1 MVQKRVI
8 AALAVA
14 ILAITVLAGYIYGEP
29 SASTQQ
35 PSALQTI
42 IIHPDGNIS
51 PPNVPI
57 EQNGNVY
64 TFTDNIYGTI
74 KIQKSDIILN
84 GAGYTLAGPY
94 NGSQTD
100 VWVIGDGPNQNPASI
115 AQWVIGV
122 DFVDK
127 NVEGITIQN
136 LNVCNFSIGMYVW
149 TKNNTVAGS
158 SVSDNIV
165 GILLS
170 GMNNTITK
178 DYIAGNK
185 QGLFLGFDN
194 EGNTSIPA
202 DIVINSND
210 FENNGVQL
218 NGCKCKDLNSTE
230 PPHNWDN
237 GQVGNFWSD
246 YNGTDANGD
255 GVGDAPYK
263 IDALNLDRY
272 PLMNS
277 PIHPPVPFPK
287 PNLLLMV
294 VSIVLGS
301 AILALA
307 VFLAGW
313 FLRKRRR

>member
-1 MVQKRVI
+1 VNKRAV

-14 ILAITVLAGYIYGEP
+14 VLAVSLLAGYIYGEP
-29 SASTQQ
+29 STQNQ

-42 IIHPDGNIS
+42 IIHPDGSIS
-51 PPNVPI
+51 PANIPI
-57 EQNGNVY
+57 KQNGNVY
-64 TFTDNIYGTI
+64 TFTDNIYGAI
-74 KIQKSDIILN
+74 KIQKSNIILD
-84 GAGYTLAGPY
+84 GAGYTLSGPY

-100 VWVIGDGPNQNPASI
+100 VWVVGDGPDQNPGSI
-115 AQWVIGV
+115 AQWVIGI
-122 DFVDK
+122 DFSGK
-127 NVEGITIQN
+127 NVQGITIQN
-136 LNVCNFSIGMYVW
+136 INVCNFSIGMYVW
-149 TKNNTVAGS
+149 TKNNTIIGS
-158 SVSDNIV
+158 AILDNTV
-165 GILLS
+165 GLLLS
-170 GMNNTITK
+170 GMNNTVTK

-185 QGLFLGFDN
+185 QGLFMGFDN

-202 DIVINSND
+202 DIIINSND

-246 YNGTDANGD
+246 YNGTDLNGD
-255 GVGDAPYK
+255 GVGDTPYK

-277 PIHPPVPFPK
+277 LIQPPPPFPK
-287 PNLLLMV
+287 PNAV
-294 VSIVLGS
+294 FIVISTVLAG
-301 AILALA
+301 AVLAL
-307 VFLAGW
+307 VTFLEAW